1 MKRSSFLSQ
10 SVKKSILNNDN
21 IQNYN
26 PQYTCYYFIDK
37 EKKKRIRIINQK
49 YATFLHRLLD
59 ENIPSLKNNQYKT
72 IKSSKNYS
80 RNKQNNIFISRTKN
94 STDFSIYSKNESQIT
109 NLKLKISPKKSPSKQ
124 KNIIPPIS
132 SESTKKPEGKKFDYI
147 SKNKYLQKL
156 YEFDKIF
163 SKIKSLI
170 KRRKNLDLKNY
181 QENIVKISGD
191 HLSRKNMM
199 KFISE
204 LNKIRKNAEMVQP
217 LPPINFPALII
228 NSLKE
233 NENKEKKEI
242 QNKIY
247 TEFYGC
253 EKGKHKIKQ
262 TTKKNK
268 IIFRRNENNGFFKSY
283 NCLPGYLV
291 NSITKSKI
299 KL

>member
-59 ENIPSLKNNQYKT
+59 ENIPSLKNYQYNT

-80 RNKQNNIFISRTKN
+80 RNKQNNISISRTKN
-94 STDFSIYSKNESQIT
+94 STDFSTYSKNESQIT

-124 KNIIPPIS
+124 KNIIPPVPS
-132 SESTKKPEGKKFDYI
+132 KSTKKPGGKKFDYI
-147 SKNKYLQKL
+147 SKDKYLQKL
-156 YEFDKIF
+156 YEYDKNF
-163 SKIKSLI
+163 SKIKNLI
-170 KRRKNLDLKNY
+170 KRRKNLDLKKY
-181 QENIVKISGD
+181 QENIVRISGD

-204 LNKIRKNAEMVQP
+204 LNEIRKNAEMIKP

-233 NENKEKKEI
+233 NENKEKKEL

-247 TEFYGC
+247 TEFFGY
-253 EKGKHKIKQ
+253 EKGKHKIK
-262 TTKKNK
+262 
-268 IIFRRNENNGFFKSY
+268 
-283 NCLPGYLV
+283 
-291 NSITKSKI
+291 
-299 KL
+299 